1 MWLYWSVYFWT
12 NTNKLHYNGTGL
24 TLFFVLKNKKSD
36 LIASLNRS
44 SLQNAHPLAWVLS
57 HPEDTLPHIRWD
69 LLDVLLQ
76 LLLRGLINLR
86 FFSAYQ
92 AFVWSPFPEK
102 VTGSLWDSCQEW
114 IWLLLITV
122 DQKLFPFFNASIALG
137 GKEMKCKCLVSFDF
151 LLSVL
156 LLLFFKR
163 VVNID
168 VLCCLLFPLH
178 FLQREA
184 ASGL

>member
-1 MWLYWSVYFWT
+1 
-12 NTNKLHYNGTGL
+12 
-24 TLFFVLKNKKSD
+24 
-36 LIASLNRS
+36 
-44 SLQNAHPLAWVLS
+44 
-57 HPEDTLPHIRWD
+57 
-69 LLDVLLQ
+69 
-76 LLLRGLINLR
+76 
-86 FFSAYQ
+86 
-92 AFVWSPFPEK
+92 
-102 VTGSLWDSCQEW
+102 
-114 IWLLLITV
+114 
-122 DQKLFPFFNASIALG
+122 
-137 GKEMKCKCLVSFDF
+137 MKCKCLVSFDF